1 MLSLFLA
8 EIPLTCELCFPETE
22 KLFRGFLRDIS
33 SDIIPVSVPDRM
45 VETYLHECSSVV
57 YSAADEYHLLHL
69 VTSNAL
75 LTYNRCVFHGTAFFW
90 HEKAWIFTAPS
101 GIGKTTQFRLWRKLY
116 RDEVRIIN
124 GDKPILEFREDHT
137 IIIHP
142 SPWMG
147 KEHWGS
153 MLKAPLGGIIY
164 LEQGKENK
172 IERME
177 PQDAVLP
184 IYKQFLFLPEK
195 EESIHAV
202 CHMEDTL
209 LSHISVWKLI
219 NKGDLES
226 AQLTHDVL
234 LKYLEG

>member
-1 MLSLFLA
+1 MNEINLCLADLKLACTLRFPNTVKYFKDYLSQ
-8 EIPLTCELCFPETE
+8 
-22 KLFRGFLRDIS
+22 S
-33 SDIIPVSVPDRM
+33 SAVVAAVSVPDKL
-45 VETYLHECSSVV
+45 VTTYQKEHSSVV
-57 YSAADEYHLLHL
+57 LTATDEYFLLHL
-69 VTSNAL
+69 PVSTSL
-75 LTYNRCVFHGTAFFW
+75 LSFRRGLFHGTAFFW

-116 RDEVRIIN
+116 KDEVKIIN
-124 GDKPILEFREDHT
+124 GDKPILEYRKDHT
-137 IIIHP
+137 IIVHP

-147 KEHWGS
+147 KERWGS

-195 EESIHAV
+195 F
-202 CHMEDTL
+202 
-209 LSHISVWKLI
+209 SHCLI
-219 NKGDLES
+219 
-226 AQLTHDVL
+226 
-234 LKYLEG
+234 